1 MTLFS
6 ILGWAVVTLSS
17 AFMRLNP
24 DYEAPL
30 ENQMIMGALV
40 ETLDTTGYWIKVR
53 AEDYTGWVA
62 DMSLH
67 SITDEEK
74 DAWLSARRWICT
86 AEYSRVRTEPRKDAA
101 PICDFT
107 MGDLVRW
114 TGVGRRGWVK
124 IVLPNGVPGWV
135 PAADVTDFATRTA
148 SLNPN
153 AQDIID
159 LACSFAGT
167 PYMWGG
173 NSIKHFD
180 CSGLVKFCYY
190 MNGLILPRN
199 ASQQIKTGMPVEPGD
214 YQPGDL
220 LFFGK
225 TDPVRVTH
233 VAIYAGDGKIVHSS
247 KKVRYET
254 LEFYGR
260 EPVGAVRILGHEDNG
275 IKFLKDDPYYFKQDG
290 KQE

>member
-1 MTLFS
+1 MTLVS

-17 AFMRLNP
+17 AFMRQSP

-30 ENQMIMGALV
+30 ENQMLMGALV

-62 DMSLH
+62 DLSLH
-67 SITDEEK
+67 SLTDEEK
-74 DAWLSARRWICT
+74 DAWLAAPKWICT
-86 AEYSRVRTEPRKDAA
+86 AEYSRVRVTPSNLGE

-107 MGDLVRW
+107 MGDLVRKA
-114 TGVGRRGWVK
+114 GESISGWVK
-124 IVLPNGVPGWV
+124 IVLPDGKTGWV
-135 PAADVTDFATRTA
+135 PVSDVSDFASRTA
-148 SLNPN
+148 ALCPN
-153 AQDIID
+153 SQDIIA
-159 LACSFAGT
+159 LARSFVGT

-199 ASQQIKTGMPVEPGD
+199 ASQQIRCGKPVTQEEW
-214 YQPGDL
+214 QPGDL

-225 TDPVRVTH
+225 KDPLKVTH
-233 VAIYAGDGKIVHSS
+233 VAMYAGDGMIVHSS
-247 KKVRYET
+247 KKVRYES
-254 LEFYGR
+254 LEEYGR
-260 EPVGAVRILGHEDNG
+260 EPVGSVRILGHEDNG
-275 IKFLKDDPYYFKQDG
+275 VKFLIQDPYYFVQDG
-290 KQE
+290 K